1 MSAESAST
9 SGYMG
14 AFQDFVQAKS
24 SDEPSVSG
32 QRPANSEVQC
42 QSSQDTGVVL
52 EHNSQSSS
60 GSAVKSSG
68 SAVKSSGSAVK
79 PSGSSAGKPRKRQK
93 RDSDD
98 DDDETE
104 SDDLANNDI
113 TASESEG
120 CEPPAVPKRPRTQ
133 RSAKQK
139 VLTKINS
146 RRGRGRG

>member
-52 EHNSQSSS
+52 EHNSQS
-60 GSAVKSSG
+60 SSG